1 MNDLASVIEQREVP
15 KGAGFEV
22 TVVIPTLNEV
32 GNIRLLVEK
41 LGKALEGVAWEAL
54 FVDDNSKDGS
64 YELFVELARTMP
76 NVRFIRRV
84 GRRGLSSACIEGMM
98 ACASP
103 YIAVMDADLQH
114 DETRLPL
121 MLDAL
126 RTGQYDLAIG
136 SRFAEGSSLGEFSE
150 SRTRLSER
158 GIGLSQKLF
167 GVKVSDPLT
176 GFFMLRREVL
186 DDTVA
191 RLSGRGFKILLD
203 LLVTAGPNLRVK
215 EIPFNFGTRHAG
227 ESKLGAFVMA
237 DFGLLIYDKLLAG
250 LIPTKLFLSYLFVGF
265 YSLVSTLAY
274 LAIAPVVVFMPAL
287 WAHLAAAATLFFIIV
302 AVFAKGK
309 KRPLGLKLRLFAI
322 FLGEML
328 PGLAVSTA
336 LVSYLEPSGF
346 WLTWALFFAGCVF
359 LIPALEWYRNRVYR
373 G

>member
-1 MNDLASVIEQREVP
+1 MSLSSVLP
-15 KGAGFEV
+15 AKDAAATKGFEV
-22 TVVIPTLNEV
+22 TIVIPTLNES

-41 LGKALEGVAWEAL
+41 LDKALAGIAWEAL

-64 YELFVELARTMP
+64 YELFVELARTTP

-121 MLDAL
+121 MLEAL
-126 RTGQYDLAIG
+126 RSGQYDMAIG
-136 SRFAEGSSLGEFSE
+136 SRFAEGASLGDFSA
-150 SRTRLSER
+150 SRQKLSER
-158 GIGLSQKLF
+158 GIGLAQKLF

-176 GFFMLRREVL
+176 GFFMLKREVL
-186 DDTVA
+186 DETVA

-203 LLVTAGPNLRVK
+203 LLATAGPNLRVK
-215 EIPFNFGTRHAG
+215 EIPFQFGTRHAG

-265 YSLVSTLAY
+265 YSLVATLAY
-274 LAIAPVVVFMPAL
+274 LIIAPIIPVLPAL
-287 WAHLAAAATLFFIIV
+287 WAHLVGAAALFFIVV

-309 KRPLGLKLRLFAI
+309 KRPLGLKLKLFGM
-322 FLGEML
+322 FLLEL
-328 PGLAVSTA
+328 SIGLAISTA
-336 LVSYLEPSGF
+336 LVTTLKPQTF